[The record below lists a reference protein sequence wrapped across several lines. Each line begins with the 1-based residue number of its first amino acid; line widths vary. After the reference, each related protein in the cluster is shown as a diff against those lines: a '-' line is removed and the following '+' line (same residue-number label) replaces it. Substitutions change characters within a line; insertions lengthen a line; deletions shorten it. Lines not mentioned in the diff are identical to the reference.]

1 MMMSNPKRLHPISA
15 VANFL
20 KHLKEMLVP
29 FLVFVVFG
37 SRGGNGEIV
46 QLVLSLGVII
56 AVFMIG
62 ILTWWRYTYRLEED
76 ELRIEYG
83 VLIRKKR
90 YIPLE
95 RIQSLDL
102 SEGLLQRP
110 FGLVKMKVETAGSS
124 GAGEAEAVLTA
135 ISKKDAAFIQQAFSA
150 AKNNPSEM
158 ETALQNREVIYKI
171 SLGEL
176 LLLASTSG
184 GAGVVISA
192 VFAFVFQFEEII
204 PYEKVFAGLEGFI
217 ANGIIF
223 VSILVFIVFFI
234 AWLIALIGSMLKY
247 ADFTLIKTEKELIV
261 TRGLLEKRQMTI
273 PLNRIQAIQFREN
286 LIRQP
291 LGLAT
296 VYIESAGGSI
306 EDNES
311 ARLMILP
318 IVKKARIA
326 GLLKPHLSHYELQPG
341 FFKAPKRALNRYLW
355 RGFLWVLPFVA
366 VPLLF
371 FRPWGYFS
379 LVLLI
384 LSLGW
389 SYLKYR
395 DAGWDISSQQLALRY
410 RGIVRTTVFMKRNRI
425 QSLTMSESYFQKKR
439 SLATIEAVA
448 MSGIGGTGGTVP
460 DLDRKEVYAI
470 YKWYSYTGLNRSY
483 LKKEKRP

>member
-62 ILTWWRYTYRLEED
+62 ILTWWRYTYRLEEG

-135 ISKKDAAFIQQAFSA
+135 ISKKDAEFIQQAFSA
-150 AKNNPSEM
+150 AKKNPSEM

-171 SLGEL
+171 SPGEL

-192 VFAFVFQFEEII
+192 VFAFVFQFEEIL

-217 ANGIIF
+217 ANGIVF

-247 ADFTLIKTEKELIV
+247 ADFTLIKTDKELIV

-286 LIRQP
+286 LLRQP

-318 IVKKARIA
+318 IVKKTRIA
-326 GLLKPHLSHYELQPG
+326 GLLKPTLSHYELQPG

-355 RGFLWVLPFVA
+355 RGFLWALPFVA

-425 QSLTMSESYFQKKR
+425 QSLTMSESYFQKRR